1 MNSRSA
7 PSRSLL
13 YPRVPRPGG
22 LCVLKG
28 DFDRASDVLTQG
40 FGLMRGR
47 DPILLFPFLAHGE
60 LSLLEEASAA
70 LESIDMR
77 VLNSLSVC
85 GKLSE
90 AICGTGGNR
99 GGGARARIGPMLGGG
114 HYAWTGSPA
123 HRPGSLRRLECA

>member
-28 DFDRASDVLTQG
+28 DFDRACDVLTQG

-47 DPILLFPFLAHGE
+47 DSILLFPFLAHGE
-60 LSLLEEASAA
+60 LSLFSKRASAA

-85 GKLSE
+85 G
-90 AICGTGGNR
+90 
-99 GGGARARIGPMLGGG
+99 
-114 HYAWTGSPA
+114 
-123 HRPGSLRRLECA
+123 